1 MLRDL
6 TIKMPKEVPGTIS
19 QTFRDIIPFG
29 FSVFIIVLIDLV
41 VRSITGVVFAEA
53 LITLLQPLFSAADGY
68 LGIAIIWGAMAMFW
82 FMGVH
87 V

>member
-1 MLRDL
+1 MSSFISAFIVVNVYKFCVLRDL

-53 LITLLQPLFSAADGY
+53 LITLLQPLFSAADG
-68 LGIAIIWGAMAMFW
+68 
-82 FMGVH
+82 
-87 V
+87 